1 MNPCIIF
8 LVFLRPPLLSPEA
21 SLTFFPRPPHP
32 LPPPNRVCARFGWNR
47 CGRRRVA
54 SGCSPICG
62 AREQKRGGGSGAV
75 GHGGRRAGGGGS
87 GGGWCLGRG
96 RPWASYP
103 LHVPSFS
110 RRRASSSSSRG
121 LLRLRYPPTLTL
133 SLSDLPRPT
142 NRFRLGR
149 RPPPYADPRLA
160 AAGLRGSIHGR
171 SDSAPISPRSA
182 ALSLASTLRCE
193 LSPPAR
199 GRAVSRHQV
208 TGHRPKDLRCSCYSR
223 LGGSTLG
230 WVRRGVFCTRE

>member
-1 MNPCIIF
+1 APC
-8 LVFLRPPLLSPEA
+8 PP
-21 SLTFFPRPPHP
+21 FFPPKLASPFSHDPHTHHHP
-32 LPPPNRVCARFGWNR
+32 QIVCACGSGGIGAAGGECQAARTR
-47 CGRRRVA
+47 C
-54 SGCSPICG
+54 PICG
-62 AREQKRGGGSGAV
+62 AREQKRGGGSDAV
-75 GHGGRRAGGGGS
+75 GHGGRRA

-171 SDSAPISPRSA
+171 SDSAPISPRQNH
-182 ALSLASTLRCE
+182 LHLLG
-193 LSPPAR
+193 L
-199 GRAVSRHQV
+199 VNQLQV
-208 TGHRPKDLRCSCYSR
+208 N
-223 LGGSTLG
+223 
-230 WVRRGVFCTRE
+230 